1 MSMKPNGKSI
11 ISSSD
16 DNSDKKNG
24 SNPLLS
30 AAVKAKGKAHV
41 SSDDNREVM
50 FFNEISLGPQG
61 DDLGTVIQGF
71 VPPGR
76 IKKFLPH
83 MRQGSL
89 YTLASFYGSRNKD
102 GEDKKLKTQLASREK
117 FYGKFLLSNL
127 STSKFQLVLSWY
139 LIVYIY
145 ILQYPLLYDA
155 SRELMLLTPL
165 MLVLSMFLCL
175 PEFKHRH
182 EEVKVDLA
190 EACMIP
196 CFSQSNSF
204 PVSNLH

>member
-16 DNSDKKNG
+16 DNSACFLRRQPRSYVFQRNIPG
-24 SNPLLS
+24 PSRRRS
-30 AAVKAKGKAHV
+30 C
-41 SSDDNREVM
+41 SSLN
-50 FFNEISLGPQG
+50 
-61 DDLGTVIQGF
+61 GTVIQGF

-127 STSKFQLVLSWY
+127 STSKFQL
-139 LIVYIY
+139 
-145 ILQYPLLYDA
+145 
-155 SRELMLLTPL
+155 
-165 MLVLSMFLCL
+165 
-175 PEFKHRH
+175 EFKHRH

-204 PVSNLH
+204 PSVEFLFLMTSM